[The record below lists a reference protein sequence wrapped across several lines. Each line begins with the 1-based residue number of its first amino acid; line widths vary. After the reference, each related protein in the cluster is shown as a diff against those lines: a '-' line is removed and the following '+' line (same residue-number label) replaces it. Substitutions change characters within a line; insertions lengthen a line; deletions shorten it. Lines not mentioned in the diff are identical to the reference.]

1 MKREMAGKI
10 ISAVR
15 GLVEN
20 TEAVAKELNA
30 TITIAQSEEGGSSR
44 ATAHTR
50 NATPKGRI
58 HRCGDANFSEH
69 LELQIV
75 ADVQDTTD
83 ESIFPCI
90 EFNACRG
97 MSMDCSVRRKEHLP
111 LDVGEQFAHQPSALI
126 TILHLLLLH
135 LFQNSCNKRV
145 QGYRKDHDSHADER
159 RPTEKIIKRNKCKDD
174 LNSGSPLRRSSNARC
189 GVTCLVWSRDGN

>member
-1 MKREMAGKI
+1 MKREMAGKM

-30 TITIAQSEEGGSSR
+30 TITIGQSEEGGSSR
-44 ATAHTR
+44 VTAHTR
-50 NATPKGRI
+50 NTTPESRI
-58 HRCGDANFSEH
+58 HRRGDANFSEH

-83 ESIFPCI
+83 EGIFPCI

-97 MSMDCSVRRKEHLP
+97 MSMDCSVRRAHSP
-111 LDVGEQFAHQPSALI
+111 LDVGEQFAHQPGALI
-126 TILHLLLLH
+126 AILHLLLLH

-145 QGYRKDHDSHADER
+145 QRDRKDHDSHADER
-159 RPTEKIIKRNKCKDD
+159 RPAKKIVKRNECKCD
-174 LNSGSPLRRSSNARC
+174 LNSESSQDELEREVR

>member
-1 MKREMAGKI
+1 MKREMAGKM

-30 TITIAQSEEGGSSR
+30 TITIGQSEEGGSLR
-44 ATAHTR
+44 VIAHTR
-50 NATPKGRI
+50 NTTPESRI

-83 ESIFPCI
+83 EGIFPCI

-97 MSMDCSVRRKEHLP
+97 MSMDCSGRRAHSP
-111 LDVGEQFAHQPSALI
+111 LDVGE
-126 TILHLLLLH
+126 
-135 LFQNSCNKRV
+135 
-145 QGYRKDHDSHADER
+145 
-159 RPTEKIIKRNKCKDD
+159 
-174 LNSGSPLRRSSNARC
+174 
-189 GVTCLVWSRDGN
+189 

>member
-10 ISAVR
+10 TSAVR

-44 ATAHTR
+44 GTAHTR
-50 NATPKGRI
+50 NTTPEGRI

-75 ADVQDTTD
+75 ADVQDTTY
-83 ESIFPCI
+83 ERIFPCI
-90 EFNACRG
+90 EFNACWG
-97 MSMDCSVRRKEHLP
+97 VSMHHTVRREHLP
-111 LDVGEQFAHQPSALI
+111 LDVCKQFAHQPGALI
-126 TILHLLLLH
+126 AILHLFLVH
-135 LFQNSCNKRV
+135 LFQNSCNRRV
-145 QGYRKDHDSHADER
+145 QGYRKDHDSHADKR
-159 RPTEKIIKRNKCKDD
+159 RPAKKVIKRNKCKGN
-174 LNSGSPLRRSSNARC
+174 LISGSLVRTTPNAK
-189 GVTCLVWSRDGN
+189 